1 MWVEPDTNMP
11 SGESLA
17 RQLLY
22 GQRFFERE
30 FGARHTVCWLPDC
43 FGFSGALPQLLTQ
56 AGIDSFFTIKVNWS
70 ETNRIP
76 ADLFWWEGIDGSR
89 VLAHTF
95 DNPMAGY
102 NGVVQPDCLVATW
115 RNFKGKVHHD
125 TSLLAVGYGDGG
137 GGVTP
142 EMIEREA
149 QLRHFPA
156 IPKARW
162 GRVADFFA
170 RAHERAA

>member
-1 MWVEPDTNMP
+1 
-11 SGESLA
+11 G
-17 RQLLY
+17 
-22 GQRFFERE
+22 
-30 FGARHTVCWLPDC
+30 
-43 FGFSGALPQLLTQ
+43 
-56 AGIDSFFTIKVNWS
+56 GIESFFTMKVNWS

-89 VLAHTF
+89 VLTHTF

-102 NGVVQPDCLVATW
+102 NGFVQPDCLVPTW
-115 RNFKGKVHHD
+115 RNFRGKVSHD

-142 EMIEREA
+142 EMVERET

-162 GRVADFFA
+162 GSVHEFFA
-170 RAHERAA
+170 RAHKRADE